1 MASKNRSKSQTRNRA
16 GGKPASGGRTTARA
30 DRPARAQPEPERVPD
45 LDVRAVDRL
54 VVRADKA
61 IPKGRVCS
69 AFSGTTGLS
78 PNAVTVVGALPAVV
92 VVAVSVGT
100 HHPFLML
107 VAAAVMVATI
117 LFLMKFVNSTRV
129 VAELPANLVV
139 LMPRHGELEVRHRVA
154 KQLVVEP
161 YRDRRWLKVNVAGER
176 LWVAKR
182 AYGAVVERLAVTDTD
197 TDADDTDAGVETD
210 D

>member
-1 MASKNRSKSQTRNRA
+1 VASKNRSKNQTRKGSGAKSGSRA
-16 GGKPASGGRTTARA
+16 GPAGRVT
-30 DRPARAQPEPERVPD
+30 RPDRAQPEPAPESEALPD

-92 VVAVSVGT
+92 VVAASVGT
-100 HHPFLML
+100 HQPVLLL
-107 VAAAVMVATI
+107 VAAGVMVATI

-139 LMPRHGELEVRHRVA
+139 LMPRRGELEVRHRVA
-154 KQLVVEP
+154 KHLVVEP

-182 AYGAVVERLAVTDTD
+182 AYGAVVERLAEADTGTDVES
-197 TDADDTDAGVETD
+197 DD
-210 D
+210 